1 LKYSHLYLIDLV
13 ANTTTD
19 ITQSGTEYSFTASS
33 TDNVKRFKIVS
44 STTHLQQPAQSE
56 LINVF
61 QADDKLAVINNVNS
75 NGILN
80 VYNPLGKLVFSKSIE
95 SNSKTLLN
103 EVLQKGSYIVNFTS
117 GEENLSKCIIIK

>member
-1 LKYSHLYLIDLV
+1 M
-13 ANTTTD
+13 
-19 ITQSGTEYSFTASS
+19 
-33 TDNVKRFKIVS
+33 
-44 STTHLQQPAQSE
+44 
-56 LINVF
+56 INVF

-117 GEENLSKCIIIK
+117 GDENLSKCIIIK